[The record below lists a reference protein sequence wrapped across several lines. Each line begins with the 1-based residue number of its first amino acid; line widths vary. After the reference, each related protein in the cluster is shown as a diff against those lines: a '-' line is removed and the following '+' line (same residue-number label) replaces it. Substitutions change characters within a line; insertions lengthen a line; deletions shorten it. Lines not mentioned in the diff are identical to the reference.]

1 VVTKADEM
9 ELSEDFEIGSEEDV
23 VEKAPATKTVLGKRK
38 RSE

>member
-1 VVTKADEM
+1 MTKADEM

-23 VEKAPATKTVLGKRK
+23 AEKAQATKTVLGKRK